1 MTCGV
6 AYLYIKQ
13 RKSKPV
19 TFINTEH
26 NKLHARTTPIGNRPV
41 QELEK
46 IRDNAKTA
54 REALQEA
61 EYHLQHEDV
70 IQVVFHL

>member
-1 MTCGV
+1 M
-6 AYLYIKQ
+6 
-13 RKSKPV
+13 
-19 TFINTEH
+19 
-26 NKLHARTTPIGNRPV
+26 HAHTTPIGNRPV

-46 IRDNAKTA
+46 IRTNAKTA

-70 IQVVFHL
+70 IQVAFHL

>member
-1 MTCGV
+1 M
-6 AYLYIKQ
+6 
-13 RKSKPV
+13 
-19 TFINTEH
+19 EH
-26 NKLHARTTPIGNRPV
+26 NRLHARMTPIGNRSV

-46 IRDNAKTA
+46 IRDNATTA

-70 IQVVFHL
+70 IQVAFHL